1 MMKNSHFDR
10 TRFGIAASQ
19 RTFSLFFENVC
30 HCLRVFNTIRLILS
44 QIGILDLIMDK
55 KTFWFSKEIAVVT
68 SFLTLGTLN
77 SVALTFVLARKSEGR
92 DGISHYFNH
101 SFVLTLL
108 TLLGKAMNL
117 IPYLIK
123 KYSGSYSSG

>member
-1 MMKNSHFDR
+1 M
-10 TRFGIAASQ
+10 
-19 RTFSLFFENVC
+19 V
-30 HCLRVFNTIRLILS
+30 
-44 QIGILDLIMDK
+44 MDK

-68 SFLTLGTLN
+68 SFLTFGTLN
-77 SVALTFVLARKSEGR
+77 SVALTFILARKSEGR

-108 TLLGKAMNL
+108 SFLGKAMSL
-117 IPYLIK
+117 IPYQIM